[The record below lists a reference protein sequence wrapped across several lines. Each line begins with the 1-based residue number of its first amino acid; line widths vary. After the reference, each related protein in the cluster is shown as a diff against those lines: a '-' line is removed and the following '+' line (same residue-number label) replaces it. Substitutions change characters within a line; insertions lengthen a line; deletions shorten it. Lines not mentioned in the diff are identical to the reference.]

1 RRVAAGF
8 AAFFVATDGLCLV
21 DSRIAVIDIHYIT
34 WGVAAYVAT
43 VWLVRRRQF
52 HNAWWLLLTGTLI
65 GLSVAAKLYIPFF
78 SFLLILGTLFVT
90 ARNFARERGVAPF
103 RYALWPVFVVGA
115 TASVVYVASYAP
127 HFLWGWWHSP
137 LDLVKYIVIKV
148 PEYQAAV
155 YDATHPYSSK
165 WWTWP
170 LLLRPVWYYWKD
182 PAPEPGTVVGIWGSG
197 NPPVWW
203 AALPALI
210 LAAYYAIRERR
221 LALVFVVAGWVIH
234 LAPWVGI
241 GRTLFLYHYM
251 ASLLFAFLAL
261 AWMLD
266 RLWHGEGS
274 AVERGIV
281 GAALLGSI
289 LPVAMATTG
298 GWGPVL
304 FVALLLGYE
313 GMLFSSKRDQ

>member
-1 RRVAAGF
+1 
-8 AAFFVATDGLCLV
+8 
-21 DSRIAVIDIHYIT
+21 
-34 WGVAAYVAT
+34 
-43 VWLVRRRQF
+43 
-52 HNAWWLLLTGTLI
+52 
-65 GLSVAAKLYIPFF
+65 
-78 SFLLILGTLFVT
+78 
-90 ARNFARERGVAPF
+90 
-103 RYALWPVFVVGA
+103 
-115 TASVVYVASYAP
+115 
-127 HFLWGWWHSP
+127 
-137 LDLVKYIVIKV
+137 
-148 PEYQAAV
+148 
-155 YDATHPYSSK
+155 
-165 WWTWP
+165 
-170 LLLRPVWYYWKD
+170 
-182 PAPEPGTVVGIWGSG
+182 
-197 NPPVWW
+197 
-203 AALPALI
+203 PALI

-313 GMLFSSKRDQ
+313 GMLFSSKRDQTRIGRLAVVLYCVAIVAVAIYFLPIWL